1 MEWEVVESF
10 NNISFQLSPSLIC
23 DVGLYGLCPHHPLL
37 FTPCHILPDMNT
49 YFLYS
54 SLTPCF
60 PFCYSSFSIFFLSLL
75 SLLSPSS
82 HNNINYTFPTA
93 TVPYYHLPSPPP
105 HHIIIL
111 ITPSLLLLSDII
123 IFPSLTLTP
132 TAADMEPPFPAT
144 LTLIPDSTQCVEVL
158 LVAGDG
164 YERTETF
171 SLLLTTTTSDGANVD
186 IVRNVTEITILDS
199 DSESVCL
206 SV

>member
-60 PFCYSSFSIFFLSLL
+60 PFCYSSFRIFFLSLL
-75 SLLSPSS
+75 SPS
-82 HNNINYTFPTA
+82 
-93 TVPYYHLPSPPP
+93 PP

-111 ITPSLLLLSDII
+111 ITPSLLLLSQII

-132 TAADMEPPFPAT
+132 TAADIELPFPAT
-144 LTLIPDSTQCVEVL
+144 LTLIPNSTQCVQVPL
-158 LVAGDG
+158 IAGDG

-171 SLLLTTTTSDGANVD
+171 SLLLTTTTSDGANVY